1 MSRNKSR
8 DLNELLNE
16 VIKET
21 KLLKSI
27 LSEIYKSINTPRK
40 KENVLP
46 RGNWIK

>member
-1 MSRNKSR
+1 MSRNKSS

-27 LSEIYKSINTPRK
+27 LSEIY
-40 KENVLP
+40 
-46 RGNWIK
+46 

>member
-1 MSRNKSR
+1 MSRNKSG

-27 LSEIYKSINTPRK
+27 LSEIY
-40 KENVLP
+40 
-46 RGNWIK
+46 

>member
-1 MSRNKSR
+1 MSRNESI

-27 LSEIYKSINTPRK
+27 LSEIY
-40 KENVLP
+40 
-46 RGNWIK
+46 

>member
-1 MSRNKSR
+1 MSRNKSS

-27 LSEIYKSINTPRK
+27 LSERYKSINTPRK

>member
-1 MSRNKSR
+1 MSRNESI

-27 LSEIYKSINTPRK
+27 LSEMY
-40 KENVLP
+40 
-46 RGNWIK
+46 

>member
-1 MSRNKSR
+1 MRLQSRNKSS

-27 LSEIYKSINTPRK
+27 LSEIY
-40 KENVLP
+40 
-46 RGNWIK
+46 

>member
-1 MSRNKSR
+1 MSRNKSS

-27 LSEIYKSINTPRK
+27 LSEMY
-40 KENVLP
+40 
-46 RGNWIK
+46 

>member
-1 MSRNKSR
+1 MSTNKSS

-27 LSEIYKSINTPRK
+27 LSEIY
-40 KENVLP
+40 
-46 RGNWIK
+46 

>member
-1 MSRNKSR
+1 MNRNKSS

-27 LSEIYKSINTPRK
+27 LSEIY
-40 KENVLP
+40 
-46 RGNWIK
+46 

>member
-1 MSRNKSR
+1 MSRNKSS

-21 KLLKSI
+21 KLLKTI

-40 KENVLP
+40 KKNVLP
-46 RGNWIK
+46 RGNLIK